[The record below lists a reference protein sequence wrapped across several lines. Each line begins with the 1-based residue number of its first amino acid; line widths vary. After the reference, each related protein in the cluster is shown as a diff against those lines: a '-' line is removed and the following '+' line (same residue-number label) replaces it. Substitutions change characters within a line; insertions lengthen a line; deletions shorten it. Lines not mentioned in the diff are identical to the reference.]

1 MCHGDVK
8 KNGSFSLLSPE
19 EAYTKA
25 KSEKFTITPYD
36 AENSEVM
43 ISHDPKERMPKDK
56 DPLTDE

>member
-1 MCHGDVK
+1 MK